1 MIMTLLY
8 VCVYVCMLVCIMYV
22 CMYVCSVTQLLCY
35 VMLCYVMLFHL
46 YGAEVFKL
54 EFKNLNQL
62 CACLGQF
69 FPSSPIFSSPLPLE
83 IVFHSLTLYDI
94 GIDIGS
100 QLLPFRVPCR

>member
-1 MIMTLLY
+1 
-8 VCVYVCMLVCIMYV
+8 MYV
-22 CMYVCSVTQLLCY
+22 CMYVCMNMYVCMYVLSRNCY